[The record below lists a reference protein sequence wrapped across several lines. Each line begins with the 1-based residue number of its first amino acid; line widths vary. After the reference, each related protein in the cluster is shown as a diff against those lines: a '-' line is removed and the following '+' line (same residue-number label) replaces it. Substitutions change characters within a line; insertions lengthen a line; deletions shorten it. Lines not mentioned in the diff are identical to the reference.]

1 MSKISNFV
9 NGTSFTVEQGVPVPP
24 AQRKAKSTY
33 PWHRMRL
40 NDSFFVET
48 PKGKSHR
55 KTAKQ
60 VQSQGIAWLRQRGI
74 KNVSVVSR
82 LTAKDFGGEKG
93 DVKGVRIWFIDRNS
107 GPTTS
112 YRFTTDPKVHERSSL
127 LESANSNEMEEYSN
141 G

>member
-1 MSKISNFV
+1 MGQISNFV
-9 NGTSFTVEQGVPVPP
+9 NGTSFTVEPGIPVPP
-24 AQRKAKSTY
+24 SKRRTKSTY
-33 PWHRMRL
+33 PWERMRL

-60 VQSQGIAWLRQRGI
+60 VQSQGIAWLRQRKI
-74 KNVSVVSR
+74 DHVSVVSR
-82 LTAKDFGGEKG
+82 LTTKDFGGEKG
-93 DVKGVRIWFIDRNS
+93 DVKGVRIWFIDRKA

-112 YRFTTDPKVHERSSL
+112 AQFTTEPKIQKRSSL
-127 LESANSNEMEEYSN
+127 LESANSNEMEKYNN

>member
-1 MSKISNFV
+1 MSRVSNFV
-9 NGTSFTVEQGVPVPP
+9 TGTKFTVEQGIPVPP
-24 AQRKAKSTY
+24 SHRKAKSTY
-33 PWHRMRL
+33 PWDRMRL

-93 DVKGVRIWFIDRNS
+93 DVKGVRIWFIDRNT

-112 YRFTTDPKVHERSSL
+112 AQFTTEPKIQERSSL
-127 LESANSNEMEEYSN
+127 LESANSNEMGKYNN